1 MASSA
6 TCISTRNTLTYNQ
19 QNRSGLESIPA
30 KSTHRKYLV
39 LLAMHLMETDDSLLL
54 SDAADCSERTFHYV
68 KKRLSEEDG
77 VVLKYDRSAGRYEV
91 LQSGVLD
98 LSRVAELM
106 QDRYPERL
114 AYIKDIA
121 RRTRAEKITNA

>member
-1 MASSA
+1 MP
-6 TCISTRNTLTYNQ
+6 NTLTYNQ
-19 QNRSGLESIPA
+19 QNRTGLESIPA

-39 LLAMHLMETDDSLLL
+39 LLAMHLMETDNSLLL

-98 LSRVAELM
+98 LPRVAQLM
-106 QDRYPERL
+106 QDRYPERI
-114 AYIKDIA
+114 AYIRDIA
-121 RRTRAEKITNA
+121 RRTRAEKTATA

>member
-6 TCISTRNTLTYNQ
+6 ICINTQRTLTYNQ

-39 LLAMHLMETDDSLLL
+39 LLAMHLMETDNSILL

-91 LQSGVLD
+91 LKSGVLD
-98 LSRVAELM
+98 LPRVAELM

-121 RRTRAEKITNA
+121 RKTKAEKNASA

>member
-6 TCISTRNTLTYNQ
+6 TCISMPNTLTYNQ
-19 QNRSGLESIPA
+19 QNRTGLESIPA

-39 LLAMHLMETDDSLLL
+39 LLAMHLMETDNSLLL

-98 LSRVAELM
+98 LPRVAQLM
-106 QDRYPERL
+106 QDRYPERI
-114 AYIKDIA
+114 AYIRDIA
-121 RRTRAEKITNA
+121 RRTRAEKTATA